1 MNYTVTFRKPD
12 SAIVEIFLMFDGKS
26 VRDILDRFE
35 KANPGYIVVSIQEQ
49 F

>member
-1 MNYTVTFRKPD
+1 MNYVVTFRKPD
-12 SAIVEIFLMFDGKS
+12 SAIVESFIMFDGKG

-35 KANPGYIVVSIQEQ
+35 KANPGYIVVSIREQ